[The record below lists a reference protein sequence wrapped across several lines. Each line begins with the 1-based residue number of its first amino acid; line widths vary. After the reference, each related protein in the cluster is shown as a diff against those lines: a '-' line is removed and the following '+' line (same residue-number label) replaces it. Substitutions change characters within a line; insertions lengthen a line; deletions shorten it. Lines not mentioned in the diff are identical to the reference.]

1 VGVEA
6 VDAQEVVSGDS
17 FRARLGLL
25 TQEELAAVLDVSP
38 DTLREWRRLK
48 QGPDYV
54 KAGKGVMYREK
65 DIMRWLE
72 RNIVPVGYP
81 VR

>member
-1 VGVEA
+1 MGA
-6 VDAQEVVSGDS
+6 HGVVSGDNY
-17 FRARLGLL
+17 RVRLGLL
-25 TQEELAAVLDVSP
+25 TQTELAAVLDVSP

-54 KAGKGVMYREK
+54 KVGKSVMYREK
-65 DIMRWLE
+65 DVMRWLE